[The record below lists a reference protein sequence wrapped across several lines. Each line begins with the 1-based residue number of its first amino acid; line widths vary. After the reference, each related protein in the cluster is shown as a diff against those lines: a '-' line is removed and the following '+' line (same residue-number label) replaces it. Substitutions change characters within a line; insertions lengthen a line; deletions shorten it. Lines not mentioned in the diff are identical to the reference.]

1 MKIYTL
7 SCILVSCVYVQ
18 SLFVYDVI
26 PWLLL
31 YTYSKWRAPCSE
43 GFMTM
48 EPPGRQGS
56 INSPSS
62 ASPGKKIHM
71 QSLAESLRGRA
82 SGGGRLGK
90 VRATWS
96 SLMKGTVFSSI
107 FTLLTTCIG
116 AGTLSLPFAFNKVR
130 HEAALILAH
139 LHLFLFVHN
148 APTCIYPVVYQP
160 ALISTAR
167 QVMCITADE
176 S

>member
-7 SCILVSCVYVQ
+7 SCILVSCAFYMYVQ

-26 PWLLL
+26 PWVLL
-31 YTYSKWRAPCSE
+31 YTYSKWRASCSE

-139 LHLFLFVHN
+139 LQVKC
-148 APTCIYPVVYQP
+148 TCIYLLVYQP
-160 ALISTAR
+160 ALISTA
-167 QVMCITADE
+167 QVMCIHC
-176 S
+176 